1 MRRFCTGP
9 GKRRLWID
17 PSGEAGSRARCIRH
31 VQVAPKAKHVY
42 LAPGV
47 PKMEEGLTSTPARGS
62 EKAMS
67 DQPATGRRIALSI
80 PVFIANAFLLVTLAS
95 TTLGIVDGL
104 LLKSTLDSS
113 LFGLRMQL
121 SGLAGTLGFIV
132 LAALILVPHL
142 PKLTLL
148 PAVLALLWQ
157 LAGAP
162 GVSWSIS
169 DPSSIV
175 PLEAV
180 SLAAV
185 ILGMVINRLTYG
197 TLLIRTAD
205 LPYHERLALRT
216 LIAAPIAALVLIIV
230 PVVAVITA
238 IPVMIEQQTGG
249 YLKLGPEGLEVRQ
262 TIMVKGTSEVHLVGM
277 VHIGEPE
284 FYRDLYRSIPPQALV
299 LAEGVTDRQGV
310 MKTSPNYENAARGL
324 GLESQDEFQQLL
336 RTSNRLDLPPPAEG
350 APAPAVDPA
359 KPFVVFADM
368 DISDLTPET
377 RKFIEAVG
385 GVFQSASFD
394 EALQKYM
401 TVTQTFTQGEMMKA
415 MDELIIARNRKAL
428 ENFDKHEPR
437 FSVIYLPWGA
447 GHMPDFEKQLKA
459 RGYVVKSS
467 ATRQI
472 ARYGTILEAMQS
484 MAQPSAASPAVQPA
498 NPAPAPAPAN

>member
-1 MRRFCTGP
+1 
-9 GKRRLWID
+9 
-17 PSGEAGSRARCIRH
+17 
-31 VQVAPKAKHVY
+31 
-42 LAPGV
+42 
-47 PKMEEGLTSTPARGS
+47 
-62 EKAMS
+62 MS

-95 TTLGIVDGL
+95 AALGIVDGL

-113 LFGLRMQL
+113 IFGVRMQL
-121 SGLAGTLGFIV
+121 SGLASTLGFLV

-142 PKLTLL
+142 PRFTLL
-148 PAVLALLWQ
+148 PPVLALLWQ

-162 GVSWSIS
+162 GVTWSIS
-169 DPSSIV
+169 DPSSLV

-185 ILGMVINRLTYG
+185 ILGLLMNRLSYG
-197 TLLIRTAD
+197 TLLIHTAD
-205 LPYHERLALRT
+205 LPYHERLAMRT

-230 PVVAVITA
+230 PVVAVVAA

-249 YLKLGPEGLEVRQ
+249 YLKFGREGLEVRQ
-262 TIMVKGTSEVHLVGM
+262 TIMSKGTSEIHLVGM
-277 VHIGEPE
+277 VHIGEPQ
-284 FYRDLYRSIPPQALV
+284 FYRDLYKSIPTGALV

-336 RTSNRLDLPPPAEG
+336 RDSNRLDLPPPPVG

-368 DISDLTPET
+368 DISDLTPDT

-385 GVFQSASFD
+385 GVFRSASLD

-401 TVTQTFTQGEMMKA
+401 AVTQAFTQGQMMKA

-428 ENFDKHEPR
+428 ESFDRYEPR

-459 RGYVVKSS
+459 RGYAVKSTQ
-467 ATRQI
+467 TRRI
-472 ARYGTILEAMQS
+472 ARYETIIQAMQS
-484 MAQPSAASPAVQPA
+484 MAQPPAAPAVQPPG
-498 NPAPAPAPAN
+498 PAPAAVVPAN